1 MGTYFWRLSSHAAAA
16 AAGGGWMVHRT
27 SEELLLNPVLICR
40 TENEKV
46 LIEPSIN
53 SLRISVK
60 VRACSPRAIH
70 PAFAHPTPPPPRN
83 PSPAR
88 ANGDAGHLSSHMD
101 WGPRALLGLRSAS
114 GRGIPSKRQWV
125 LSRRT
130 AGRVAR

>member
-1 MGTYFWRLSSHAAAA
+1 
-16 AAGGGWMVHRT
+16 MVHRT

-70 PAFAHPTPPPPRN
+70 PAFAHPTPPLRATQ
-83 PSPAR
+83 AR
-88 ANGDAGHLSSHMD
+88 LVQTETRDTCRHTWIGVLA
-101 WGPRALLGLRSAS
+101 RCLG
-114 GRGIPSKRQWV
+114 
-125 LSRRT
+125 
-130 AGRVAR
+130 